1 MSKRLSVP
9 GVLLPGSAAGC
20 QLSPTSCC
28 AVTTEVLRGGVEGE
42 LPDAGA
48 VAVAA
53 AAGPSCD
60 AVAAGLPIRNLSFQ
74 PTLK

>member
-9 GVLLPGSAAGC
+9 GVLLPGSAEGR

-28 AVTTEVLRGGVEGE
+28 AVTTEVLRGGVVGVP
-42 LPDAGA
+42 LDAGA
-48 VAVAA
+48 VAV

-60 AVAAGLPIRNLSFQ
+60 AVAVGPPLRNLSFK